1 MFGTAIKKVFRKQT
15 DRPTDEITVL
25 YGSHSGNSEFIAK
38 EAQNYLKKNG
48 LSANACNVAKY
59 DIQRLGTEQF
69 VLVVI
74 STHGEGDPP
83 DSALKFY
90 KNLFSEH
97 APSLTNLQFAV
108 CALGDSSYE
117 QFCKTGKDIDLRL
130 EELGA
135 HRIHNRVD
143 CDLEFHQA
151 ASNWVSE
158 VLRKCK
164 TVETEPAPIQ
174 IRTEN
179 LHQVHQAI
187 IKEKV
192 CLNEVASSETYHV
205 VLSIDSDFRYQ
216 PGDSIGIVPQNQEPL
231 VDQILKQLNFCA
243 ETTVVYHNETVLLKK
258 LLINKFELTSISKKL
273 IENYQ
278 QLAKSTKL
286 ASLLTD
292 EKELHDYIRNCDV
305 LDIITDFP
313 LSVSPEDFISVLRT
327 FQARHY
333 SISSSQQ
340 KHPREVHLIVKQVQ
354 SEQKGRIR
362 SGACSSFL
370 NHSIEPGCQ
379 INIRLIPNEQF
390 RIQANGTPM
399 IMIGAGTGI
408 APFRAFLQEKERVK
422 ADGKSWL
429 FFGEKY
435 QQTDFFYK
443 AELERWQQTG
453 LLNHIDLAFSRSQS
467 DKIYVQH
474 KITEQSA
481 EFFDWLNRGAHVYI
495 CGSVAMGRDVKQAIC
510 RVIQTVGEKTE
521 QEALLYWEKMIDESR
536 IHQDVY

>member
-1 MFGTAIKKVFRKQT
+1 MFGTAIKKIFRKQT

-38 EAQNYLKKNG
+38 EAQTYLKKNG
-48 LSANACNVAKY
+48 LTAITQNVAKY
-59 DIQRLGTEQF
+59 DVRRLGTEKL
-69 VLVVI
+69 VLIVI

-83 DSALKFY
+83 ESALKFY

-135 HRIHNRVD
+135 LRIHSRVD

-164 TVETEPAPIQ
+164 TIENEPTPIL

-192 CLNEVASSETYHV
+192 CLNEGSSSETYHV

-243 ETTVVYHNETVLLKK
+243 ETTVIYLNETVLLKK
-258 LLINKFELTSISKKL
+258 LLISQFELTSISKKL

-278 QLAKSTKL
+278 QLAKSAKL

-292 EKELHDYIRNCDV
+292 EKELYDYIRNCDV

-340 KHPREVHLIVKQVQ
+340 KHPREVHLMVKQVQ

-362 SGACSSFL
+362 SGACSSFM
-370 NHSIEPGCQ
+370 NHSLEPGCP
-379 INIRLIPNEQF
+379 INIQLIPNEQF
-390 RIQANGTPM
+390 RIQTNGTPM

-408 APFRAFLQEKERVK
+408 APFRAFLQEKEKVK
-422 ADGKSWL
+422 AGGKSWL

-435 QQTDFFYK
+435 PQTDFFYLT
-443 AELERWQQTG
+443 ELERWQQTG
-453 LLNHIDLAFSRSQS
+453 LLNRIDVAFSRSQS
-467 DKIYVQH
+467 AKIYVQH
-474 KITEQSA
+474 KIEEQA
-481 EFFDWLNRGAHVYI
+481 TEFFDWLNRGAHVYI

-510 RVIQTVGEKTE
+510 QVIQTVRRKNRDGSF
-521 QEALLYWEKMIDESR
+521 ALLGKNDR
-536 IHQDVY
+536 